1 MLRYLPLILR
11 NSWRNRR
18 RTILTIASITVS
30 MCLLGVM
37 IAMFHA
43 LYLSDATPEQALRL
57 VTRNHVSLTQPLPES
72 YEARLKQVPGVR
84 EVLISSW
91 FGGIYIDK
99 KHFFARFFVD
109 TDKFFDIY
117 KELRIPD

>member
-18 RTILTIASITVS
+18 RTVLTIASIGVS

-57 VTRNHVSLTQPLPES
+57 VTRNRVSLTQPIPES

-84 EVLISSW
+84 QVMISSW
-91 FGGIYIDK
+91 FGGTYLD
-99 KHFFARFFVD
+99 A
-109 TDKFFDIY
+109 
-117 KELRIPD
+117 